1 MARTHR
7 KLARPLSLYLILT
20 ASIWLGQSTR
30 AGGIPQE
37 LVGTWVATTNG
48 SILVLRADGTI
59 TLGANS
65 GRYWVQGNTLT
76 IFEPKVGKSLPF
88 RYEVRGNRL
97 RLLPP
102 GQSFWAEFV
111 RQGTVSAHQGP
122 GHLGGGTRPLPG
134 SGGSPISDGRAIGP
148 RGYSRTPG
156 AAGTVRSVPQ
166 AQAAARTATI
176 TRSQALRILGRS
188 KSYKLFTISTK
199 IPRSWKILPIKRTDP
214 DSILLFGH
222 PVPGVRSGNDSFV
235 LPVVVG
241 PYLRVGSRDGRVL
254 AAQVVQWMLAV
265 VGPKLAAYEG
275 LGSVGTNWSQPQTRE
290 GKAPSGKRLVS
301 VSISSAQGQS
311 RFLLVGSMV
320 VDRGGHAAIFATG
333 LVTSRRI
340 ARLSGRD
347 RQLVMAGFR
356 DLLQKMVAVAALTNV
371 RPGRR
376 DRSLERRLWRRGQF
390 YYHSKSAY
398 FNTGMYSSGSY
409 ETSSFFRVRFLPGRR
424 CLVESSSASRAGW
437 VNSNTGDSGA
447 GAAGG
452 DGGSGGAVHCEV
464 RRGTKGNRWLVL
476 YHPASR
482 GGTDFHRIELRGSE
496 KCGDRTFRGL
506 SIAGHVEGE
515 YVDVNGNCTR
525 KRR

>member
-1 MARTHR
+1 MARTHQKKTR
-7 KLARPLSLYLILT
+7 HFSLCLVLA
-20 ASIWLGQSTR
+20 ASIWTGAAAR
-30 AGGIPQE
+30 AGGIPRG
-37 LVGTWVATTNG
+37 LVGNWVAKTG
-48 SILVLRADGTI
+48 GAVLVLRADGTI
-59 TLGANS
+59 TLGPNS

-76 IFEPKVGKSLPF
+76 IFEPKVGKSVPF
-88 RYEVRGNRL
+88 TYELRGNRL
-97 RLLPP
+97 RLRAP
-102 GQSFWAEFV
+102 GQLFWAEFV
-111 RQGTVSAHQGP
+111 R
-122 GHLGGGTRPLPG
+122 GGSVPT
-134 SGGSPISDGRAIGP
+134 SGGNADAESE
-148 RGYSRTPG
+148 SRTAPG
-156 AAGTVRSVPQ
+156 VGTPPEQDEDRVPTQRTEQ
-166 AQAAARTATI
+166 ARRLGEGASSSQTRASSAIASI

-199 IPRSWKILPIKRTDP
+199 IPRNWKDLPVKRSDP
-214 DSILLFGH
+214 DSILVLGH
-222 PVPGVRSGNDSFV
+222 PVPGVRSGDEAFV
-235 LPVVVG
+235 FPVVVG
-241 PYLRVGSRDGRVL
+241 PYLHVQSQDGRVL

-275 LGSVGTNWSQPQTRE
+275 IRGRVTNWGQPQARE

-311 RFLLVGSMV
+311 RILLVGSMV

-333 LVTSRRI
+333 LMTSRRI

-347 RQLVMAGFR
+347 RQIVMASFQ
-356 DLLQKMVAVAALTNV
+356 DLLRKMVAVAALTNV

-376 DRSLERRLWRRGQF
+376 DRNLERRLWRRGRF

-409 ETSSFFRVRFLPGRR
+409 ETSSFFQVRFLPGRR
-424 CLVESSSASRAGW
+424 CIVRSSFASRAGW
-437 VNSNTGDSGA
+437 VNSDTGDSGA

-464 RRGTKGNRWLVL
+464 RRGVKGNRWLVL
-476 YHPASR
+476 YHTAAQ
-482 GGTDFHRIELRGSE
+482 GGTDFHSIEVHGSE
-496 KCGDRTFRGL
+496 QCGDRTFHGL

-525 KRR
+525 RRR